1 MASVISEGEKR
12 QRLSELVSRFDT
24 AMLVTRTDSGG
35 IRARPLSIA
44 DSGEDGALYFSTA
57 IESPKVQEL
66 ESDPH
71 VAVVM
76 QGRRRYVSI
85 SGVVRVVRDRALIER
100 LWSPSWR
107 IWFPQGKDDP
117 SLCLLHVEPTEAA
130 YWDMSG
136 RQGVKYVFQMAKA
149 FLTGAKASSD
159 EDERHTA
166 RIKL

>member
-1 MASVISEGEKR
+1 MASIISEGEKR

-57 IESPKVQEL
+57 IESPKVDEL
-66 ESDPH
+66 EQDPH

-76 QGRRRYVSI
+76 QSRRRYVSI
-85 SGVVRVVRDRALIER
+85 SGVAHLVRDRALIER
-100 LWSPSWR
+100 LWSASWK

-117 SLCLLHVEPTEAA
+117 SLCVLHVEPIEAA

-149 FLTGAKASSD
+149 FLTGTQPPSD
-159 EDERHTA
+159 QDERHTA
-166 RIKL
+166 RLKL

>member
-1 MASVISEGEKR
+1 MASIISEGEKR

-57 IESPKVQEL
+57 IESPKVDEL
-66 ESDPH
+66 EQDPH

-76 QGRRRYVSI
+76 QSRRRYVSI
-85 SGVVRVVRDRALIER
+85 SGVAHLVRDRALIER
-100 LWSPSWR
+100 LSSASWK

-117 SLCLLHVEPTEAA
+117 SLCVLHVEPIEAA

-149 FLTGAKASSD
+149 FLTGTQPPSD
-159 EDERHTA
+159 QDERHTA
-166 RIKL
+166 RLKL

>member
-1 MASVISEGEKR
+1 MASIISEGEKR

-57 IESPKVQEL
+57 IESPKVEEL
-66 ESDPH
+66 EQDPH

-76 QGRRRYVSI
+76 QSRRRYVSI
-85 SGVVRVVRDRALIER
+85 SGVAHLVRDRALIER
-100 LWSPSWR
+100 LWSASWK

-117 SLCLLHVEPTEAA
+117 SLCVLHVEPIEAA

-149 FLTGAKASSD
+149 FLTGTQPPSD
-159 EDERHTA
+159 QDERHTA
-166 RIKL
+166 RLKL

>member
-1 MASVISEGEKR
+1 MASIVSEGEKR

-35 IRARPLSIA
+35 MRARPLSIA

-57 IESPKVQEL
+57 IDSPKVQEL
-66 ESDPH
+66 EIDPH

-76 QGRRRYVSI
+76 QDRRRYVSI
-85 SGVVRVVRDRALIER
+85 SGVARVVRDRALIER
-100 LWSPSWR
+100 LWSASWK

-117 SLCLLHVEPTEAA
+117 SLCVLQVEPIEAA

-149 FLTGAKASSD
+149 FLSGTTPPSD
-159 EDERHTA
+159 QDERHTA